1 MEFVHRVF
9 SDDLNPEKRWYA
21 VNSYLVDGKE
31 INKLKSSLLFTEFP
45 EELRKVDR
53 LRLKD
58 SNGGLAPKAWFSKS
72 KGNDVFVASSGG
84 LFCYLLRNLNSK
96 SSTFTKIISSESL
109 CVLSN
114 GCLDLENYVFLDDG
128 SFRLAPMTTSP
139 NSSDANGN
147 YWTSTSLLSS
157 PSPNSSCSSCPSH
170 NIYLLQCISGNWKRK
185 SFS

>member
-1 MEFVHRVF
+1 MAPKASSKSSFQLLFLTILISGAIVFNFILEECSMLWSFVHRVF

-84 LFCYLLRNLNSK
+84 LFCYLL
-96 SSTFTKIISSESL
+96 
-109 CVLSN
+109 
-114 GCLDLENYVFLDDG
+114 
-128 SFRLAPMTTSP
+128 
-139 NSSDANGN
+139 
-147 YWTSTSLLSS
+147 
-157 PSPNSSCSSCPSH
+157 
-170 NIYLLQCISGNWKRK
+170 
-185 SFS
+185 